1 VNTELL
7 SDAHT
12 AARNTQA
19 LIAATAATVTIAAAD
34 HQHLSV
40 SPRRFVAGT
49 LMLAGLGMT
58 RMAARMLPAGSPTRV
73 FIMGMVDGVP
83 VHWRD
88 LPSFARRRVTPSAD
102 ELTP

>member
-1 VNTELL
+1 M
-7 SDAHT
+7 DAHAVARSNAH
-12 AARNTQA
+12 AAQA
-19 LIAATAATVTIAAAD
+19 VIAAAAATATIVAAD

-49 LMLAGLGMT
+49 LMLAGLGVT
-58 RMAARMLPAGSPTRV
+58 RCAARMLPAGSPTRV